1 MTSSA
6 TAKRL
11 GSNSAVLAVRVSILL
26 GAVALAGAGV
36 AVALRDAPH
45 AGAAAQRYSC
55 PMHPEVSATSPGPC
69 PICRMALELE
79 SKTPSTA
86 DGHPPD
92 CPMHAKGSELAANSS
107 DPGGAAMP
115 SPSPEFAAGVTWL
128 PETRPPA
135 VGGMPSARPILA
147 TPKRRVFVDGVRA
160 PAWLETPNRLSALL
174 YRDELVGLSKGESG
188 RFLRAAAPRVPLE
201 ARLSDEA
208 PLPWDASTSVVR
220 FDIVPARDA
229 SSGVDTAPPL
239 SARDVGW
246 LEMAPRSRELVVFP
260 ESALLRS
267 SEGPYVLV
275 PDEHRRFVRRTLQI
289 GRILKG
295 NVVLLSGLG
304 DDERIVVNR
313 PFFLDAEQG
322 GELRAGPL
330 AEAQP

>member
-11 GSNSAVLAVRVSILL
+11 GSNSAVLAARVSILL
-26 GAVALAGAGV
+26 GAVALAVAGA
-36 AVALRDAPH
+36 AVALREGPH
-45 AGAAAQRYSC
+45 ASAAAHRYSC

-79 SKTPSTA
+79 PKATTPVTA
-86 DGHPPD
+86 AGHPPD
-92 CPMHAKGSELAANSS
+92 CPMHARGSELAGKSS
-107 DPGGAAMP
+107 EPRDPPMP
-115 SPSPEFAAGVTWL
+115 PPSPEFRAGMTWL

-135 VGGMPSARPILA
+135 VGSTPSERPILA
-147 TPKRRVFVDGVRA
+147 TPKRRVFVDDVRA
-160 PAWLETPNRLSALL
+160 PAWLETAGRLSALF

-201 ARLSDEA
+201 ARLIDEA
-208 PLPWDASTSVVR
+208 PSPWDASTSVVR

-229 SSGVDTAPPL
+229 ASGGDSAPL
-239 SARDVGW
+239 RAGDVGW

-267 SEGPYVLV
+267 SDGPYVLV
-275 PDEHRRFVRRTLQI
+275 PDEHGRFVRRTLQI

-304 DDERIVVNR
+304 DDERIVVSR
-313 PFFLDAEQG
+313 PFFLDAEQ

-330 AEAQP
+330 AEAHP